1 MTEKRCA
8 LIIASYEYEDTD
20 LRQLV
25 APAQDAEALA
35 HVLADPAIGGFEV
48 QTLLNELSYQVNR
61 AIETF
66 FADRRR
72 DDLILLYFSG
82 HGIKDEEG
90 RLYLTTRDTR
100 RKMLRTTAIPAT
112 LVNDVMRYSRSR
124 RQVLLLDCCYSGAFA
139 RGLVVRAG
147 QVVGTGE
154 YFKEARGQVVLT
166 ASDALQ
172 YSFEGDQ
179 IKGEGVR
186 SVFTHT
192 LVRGLETGEAD
203 LDGDGYISF
212 DELYD
217 YVYDRVTDEV
227 PQQKP
232 RKWVFDVQGEIL
244 IARNP
249 HPVMR
254 PAKLPPEL
262 LQAMGSPFA
271 GVREGA
277 VHELDSLLRGSHKGL
292 ALAAQSALTKLA
304 DDDSRLVSTAAAK
317 SLAAFAEAQRAVEV
331 ERQVE
336 QLPTE
341 KAERIAEKP
350 KVEPLAPEPVK
361 PRVHKKPAEQ
371 AWNWERL
378 RWPFTVVGLLALV
391 IGLVVI
397 KPGGD
402 GKPTPTPTTSAPVVP
417 ALPRT
422 EPPTVTVTPTTRP
435 KPAATPN
442 PPTAIV
448 TPRPPTPTPAALQPA
463 PSASLHATW
472 NRPTDGMVLFYVPG
486 GIFQMGSAEGDAEE
500 QPVHSVTLDSFW
512 IDQTEVTNAQY
523 ARCVAT
529 GVCSS
534 PSPLSSVTRD
544 SYYGDSQYDDY
555 PVIYVTWDQARTYC
569 QWVGGRLPT
578 EAEWEYAAR
587 GPDGHLYPWGNDRTN
602 DRLANYAGNVGDTT
616 RVGSYPDGQSW
627 VGAMDMAG
635 NVWEWVNDWYGGY
648 PSEAQVNP
656 TGPASG
662 PGRVLRGGSWLNN
675 GEGVRAAGRPNSRPD
690 LRYDSL
696 GFRCVVEPGS

>member
-1 MTEKRCA
+1 MTEKRFA

-25 APAQDAEALA
+25 APAQDAEALTR
-35 HVLADPAIGGFEV
+35 VLADPAIGNFEV
-48 QTLLNELSYQVNR
+48 QTLVNEPSYKVNP

-66 FADRRR
+66 FADRKR

-139 RGLVVRAG
+139 RGLVVRAD
-147 QVVGTGE
+147 QVMGTGE

-203 LDGDGYISF
+203 LDGDGYISC

-232 RKWVFDVQGEIL
+232 RKWVFDVQGEII

-249 HPVMR
+249 RPVVKPGR
-254 PAKLPPEL
+254 LPPEL
-262 LQAMGSPFA
+262 LQAIGSPFA
-271 GVREGA
+271 GV
-277 VHELDSLLRGSHKGL
+277 
-292 ALAAQSALTKLA
+292 
-304 DDDSRLVSTAAAK
+304 
-317 SLAAFAEAQRAVEV
+317 QRPVEV

-336 QLPTE
+336 QLPTK
-341 KAERIAEKP
+341 KAGRIAVEKSE
-350 KVEPLAPEPVK
+350 VEPFATESVK
-361 PRVHKKPAEQ
+361 PRVRKKQAEQ

-378 RWPFTVVGLLALV
+378 RMPLALV
-391 IGLVVI
+391 ALLGLVIGGVAIGLLGGGEKHTPTPITSAPVVAAPPRTETPTVAV
-397 KPGGD
+397 KPTTWP
-402 GKPTPTPTTSAPVVP
+402 KPTATPKLSTATVTPQPPTPTPT
-417 ALPRT
+417 
-422 EPPTVTVTPTTRP
+422 
-435 KPAATPN
+435 
-442 PPTAIV
+442 
-448 TPRPPTPTPAALQPA
+448 ALQPP

-472 NRPTDGMVLFYVPG
+472 NRPTDGMVMFYVPG
-486 GIFQMGSAEGDAEE
+486 GTCQMGSAKRENE
-500 QPVHSVTLDSFW
+500 QPVHAVTLDDFW

-523 ARCVAT
+523 ARCVAA
-529 GVCSS
+529 GRCSP
-534 PSPLSSVTRD
+534 PSRPFSVARD

-555 PVIYVTWDQARTYC
+555 PVIYVGWNDATTYC
-569 QWVGGRLPT
+569 QWAGGRLPT

-587 GPDGHLYPWGNDRTN
+587 GSDGHFYPWGNDPPN
-602 DRLANYAGNVGDTT
+602 DTLANYAGNVGDTT
-616 RVGSYPDGQSW
+616 KVGSYPDGQSW

-635 NVWEWVNDWYGGY
+635 NVWEWVNDWYGSY
-648 PSEAQVNP
+648 PSEPQVNP

-662 PGRVLRGGSWLNN
+662 EYRVLRGGGWNAN
-675 GEGVRAAGRPNSRPD
+675 VGYVRTANRLSDRPD
-690 LRYDSL
+690 LRYADI